1 MIRAALEGDPQAT
14 RTLVDRLAPVLQSRV
29 TRGLLRRSPSSGGR
43 DVRQEVEDFTQEVF
57 LSLFRDG
64 GRALRAWDPARGLSL
79 ENFVGLLAQHQV
91 ASILRTG
98 KSSPWVDLPTE
109 AETLERAAT
118 ASPGPEQQVA
128 TREMWESLQSQL
140 IAKLSPRGLDLFWRL
155 LVREEPVE
163 TVCAQTGMTAD
174 AVYAWRSRLARLV
187 RSLSADAMTT
197 GAAAK
202 VSQGS
207 GVIQR

>member
-1 MIRAALEGDPQAT
+1 MNRRRPGSGSAGPGRRSFGSSAVVGPGVYCRTMRVPGPAVDEASSMIRAALEGDPQAT
-14 RTLVDRLAPVLQSRV
+14 RTLVDRLAPVVQSRV

-140 IAKLSPRGLDLFWRL
+140 IA
-155 LVREEPVE
+155 
-163 TVCAQTGMTAD
+163 
-174 AVYAWRSRLARLV
+174 
-187 RSLSADAMTT
+187 
-197 GAAAK
+197 
-202 VSQGS
+202 
-207 GVIQR
+207 